1 MHRTERIEFNAQY
14 VFAYGQVC
22 IDVMQKAAS
31 HQSPSMPIDS
41 SVGASNGAHRR
52 KVLGAMRALSPRG
65 GVTRVGRRSAREIL
79 TAAKAGLLRD
89 H

>member
-1 MHRTERIEFNAQY
+1 
-14 VFAYGQVC
+14 VFAYGQLC

-31 HQSPSMPIDS
+31 HQSRSMSIDS
-41 SVGASNGAHRR
+41 SLGASSGARRR